1 MLRGALLG
9 AGHIALRG
17 HAPHWRQ
24 AALRGEAEIVAVA
37 DLSEPNREAARR
49 LFPAATV
56 YDSAEELLGRERI
69 DFCDVC
75 TPPFTR
81 VPIVRGAAGRGIHLL
96 CEKPIALG
104 LADAEII
111 AAEVRGAGIVFKPC
125 HQYHHS
131 PLWQAVVKH
140 LPDIGR
146 VHLARYEVRRTAAN
160 EGSASWQPSWRTTPA
175 LAGGGILVD
184 HGSHVF
190 YQLRSVMGEA
200 RRIRAT
206 VRTLRHR
213 AYEVEDTASVLLDHD
228 DAVAEVSLTWAAGR
242 REICFRLVGAQGEIA
257 GDEHE
262 VRVWNGTE
270 ETVVLRGGLSRGSSH
285 SEWYAPVVADFLGQI
300 RDGVR
305 SREDLDEAVYVARVI
320 SSAYESSRAL
330 AVRPLSAAPA
340 SAAAASA
347 PELAVATMG
356 SAPGDGRGGPPKRWP
371 RALVTRALAAA
382 AVAGVATWMLH
393 DLPWA
398 QVWTVLSAADP
409 RWVAAAAAVNLGVVF
424 FQTLRWLALIRPLA
438 PRATLAS
445 ALKAMMTGAAVS
457 TFVPARAGELAR
469 IEIFG
474 REVGL
479 PRAAI
484 MGSVVLDHLVNAS
497 IVMLGLLLLPFVMP
511 VPLWLRP
518 GGWLAAAFFAIGAVA
533 VLALRPVAAH
543 ATSLPLGGGRLRLR
557 DGPAS
562 VIAYAREGLRATREP
577 QALAWSLAACLSA
590 WALEVNVT
598 TLSMRAVGL
607 RLPLGSTLFVL
618 LAVNLALALP
628 VAMPANLGTLEVGAV
643 LALLELGVPK
653 GQAVAFALSYHLL
666 QVIPITVI
674 GSAMALG
681 GLGRRPAPAPSPLG

>member
-1 MLRGALLG
+1 MAMRLRGALLG

-24 AALRGEAEIVAVA
+24 AALRGEAEIVALA
-37 DLSEPNREAARR
+37 DLSAANREAAQR
-49 LFPAATV
+49 LFPAAAV
-56 YDSAEELLGRERI
+56 YDSAEELLAREDV

-81 VPIVRGAAGRGIHLL
+81 VDIVRAAASRGIHLV
-96 CEKPIALG
+96 CEKPIALD
-104 LADAEII
+104 LADAELI
-111 AAEVRGAGIVFKPC
+111 AAEVRATGIVFMPC

-131 PLWQAVVKH
+131 PLWQTVVKH
-140 LPDIGR
+140 LPEIGA

-160 EGSASWQPSWRTTPA
+160 EGSSGWQPSWRTTPA

-200 RRIRAT
+200 RSIRAS

-213 AYEVEDTASVLLDHD
+213 DYGVEDTACVLLEHD
-228 DAVAEVSLTWAAGR
+228 DAMAEVTLTWAAGR
-242 REICFRLVGAQGEIA
+242 REICFRLVGEHGEIT

-270 ETVVLRGGLSRGSSH
+270 ETIAHSGGLSRGSSH
-285 SEWYAPVVADFLGQI
+285 SEWYAPVFADFLRQI
-300 RDGVR
+300 REGVR
-305 SREDLDEAVYVARVI
+305 SREELDEAVYVARVI

-330 AVRPLSAAPA
+330 AVLPLSTPA
-340 SAAAASA
+340 QDPRAASA
-347 PELAVATMG
+347 PELVAAMAADGAG
-356 SAPGDGRGGPPKRWP
+356 SGEAERR
-371 RALVTRALAAA
+371 RARTLLTRVVAAA
-382 AVAGVATWMLH
+382 AVAGVAALMLH

-398 QVWTVLSAADP
+398 QVWSALSTADP
-409 RWVAAAAAVNLGVVF
+409 RWIAAAAAVNLGVVF
-424 FQTLRWLALIRPLA
+424 FQTLRWLALIRPMA
-438 PRATLAS
+438 PRATLGA
-445 ALKAMMTGAAVS
+445 ALKAMMMGFTVS

-474 REVGL
+474 RDVGL
-479 PRAAI
+479 PRVAI

-497 IVMLGLLLLPFVMP
+497 IVILGLVLLPFVMP

-518 GGWLAAAFFAIGAVA
+518 GGWLAAALFATGAVV
-533 VLALRPVAAH
+533 VLALRPVAH
-543 ATSLPLGGGRLRLR
+543 APPLPSAGGRLRLR
-557 DGPAS
+557 DSTAAL
-562 VIAYAREGLRATREP
+562 IAYAREGLRATREP
-577 QALAWSLAACLSA
+577 RALAWSFTACVTA
-590 WALEVNVT
+590 WVLEVNVT

-607 RLPLGSTLFVL
+607 HLPLGPTLFVL

-628 VAMPANLGTLEVGAV
+628 VATPANLGTLEVGAV

-666 QVIPITVI
+666 QIIPVAVI
-674 GSAMALG
+674 GFLMALG
-681 GLGRRPAPAPSPLG
+681 GLGRRPAPAH

>member
-1 MLRGALLG
+1 MAMMLRGALLG

-24 AALRGEAEIVAVA
+24 AALRGEAEIVALA
-37 DLSEPNREAARR
+37 DLSAANREAARR
-49 LFPAATV
+49 LFPDAAV
-56 YDSAEELLGRERI
+56 YDSAEELLDREDV

-81 VPIVRGAAGRGIHLL
+81 VDIVRAAARRGIHLV
-96 CEKPIALG
+96 CEKPIALD

-111 AAEVRGAGIVFKPC
+111 AAEVRATGIVFKPC

-131 PLWQAVVKH
+131 PLWQTVVKH
-140 LPDIGR
+140 LPDIGP
-146 VHLARYEVRRTAAN
+146 VHLARYEVRRTSAN
-160 EGSASWQPSWRTTPA
+160 EGSSSWQPSWRTTPA

-213 AYEVEDTASVLLDHD
+213 DYRVEDTASVLLEHD
-228 DAVAEVSLTWAAGR
+228 DAMAEVSLTWAAGR
-242 REICFRLVGAQGEIA
+242 REICFRLVGAHGEIT

-270 ETVVLRGGLSRGSSH
+270 ETIAHSGGLSRGSSH
-285 SEWYAPVVADFLGQI
+285 SAWYAPLFADFLGQI
-300 RDGVR
+300 REGVR
-305 SREDLDEAVYVARVI
+305 RREELDEAVYVARVI

-330 AVRPLSAAPA
+330 AVLPLATP
-340 SAAAASA
+340 AAAARTASV
-347 PELAVATMG
+347 PELVATMVAADGAG
-356 SAPGDGRGGPPKRWP
+356 SGEAEKRRA
-371 RALVTRALAAA
+371 RALLTRVVAAA
-382 AVAGVATWMLH
+382 AVAGVAALMLH

-398 QVWTVLSAADP
+398 QVWGSLATADP
-409 RWVAAAAAVNLGVVF
+409 RWIAAAAAVNLGVVF
-424 FQTLRWLALIRPLA
+424 FQTLRWLALIRPMA
-438 PRATLAS
+438 PRATLGA
-445 ALKAMMTGAAVS
+445 ALKAMMMGFTVS

-479 PRAAI
+479 PRLAI
-484 MGSVVLDHLVNAS
+484 MGTVVLDHLVNAS
-497 IVMLGLLLLPFVMP
+497 IVILGLVILPFVMP

-518 GGWLAAAFFAIGAVA
+518 GGWLAAALFATGAVV
-533 VLALRPVAAH
+533 VLALRPVAH
-543 ATSLPLGGGRLRLR
+543 APPLPSAGGRLRLR
-557 DGPAS
+557 DSTAALL
-562 VIAYAREGLRATREP
+562 AYAREGLRATREP
-577 QALAWSLAACLSA
+577 RALAWSFTACVTA
-590 WALEVNVT
+590 WVLEVNVT

-607 RLPLGSTLFVL
+607 HLPLGPTLFVL

-628 VAMPANLGTLEVGAV
+628 VATPANLGTLEVGAV

-666 QVIPITVI
+666 QIIPVAVI
-674 GSAMALG
+674 GFLMALG
-681 GLGRRPAPAPSPLG
+681 GLGRRPAPAPAH